1 MPMRNHFTPNDLI
14 RFIYRET
21 SSEEDA
27 QIRLQLA
34 EDSELAVEFN
44 RLIETVNMLDEFKLE
59 PSETSVNLILEYSQ
73 EQIEETSHA

>member
-34 EDSELAVEFN
+34 EDSELAVEFH
-44 RLIETVNMLDEFKLE
+44 RLIETVTMLDELKLE
-59 PSETSVNLILEYSQ
+59 PSETSVHLILDYSQ
-73 EQIEETSHA
+73 EQIEEASHA

>member
-1 MPMRNHFTPNDLI
+1 MRNHFTPNDLI